1 MEEKQGSGQR
11 TGLRLSMSDLRDIK
25 KQAEEQAKQG
35 KLPERQERPS
45 GLAAGELIADLN
57 LLNVHGSKSQP
68 KASETTQK
76 PETKKAADPA
86 PEKKEEPG
94 SLLSWSGA
102 WGTVKGGFKTL
113 ASLPADTFHAV
124 VNPDHGKVYRGI
136 ATGDSVRLTDN
147 VGFTASVKRTG
158 SDVYTGVSYL
168 ATHPIEAYNR
178 SAERYNKASSEQKGV
193 MFGSTLTLTG
203 TLFWGT
209 GLGGK
214 TSKLLGFAKV
224 EEGIASGRALGEIS
238 ALSREANLARS
249 LNVLNKEAGLAR
261 EGRLAGMLDD
271 AALSSRVLPAGRLGE
286 NTKFLDVF
294 KETKLAEGAKSAEVL
309 NGAKVVDVAD
319 KAKVVE
325 VVAGDRWALGIRNTT
340 ERLSEKLKFDLL
352 TGQSAERAAAT
363 DAASLAFRERAAT
376 LMQEHKA
383 IGQAVT
389 AVFENGADSVAGR
402 LAMQD
407 LKQSLSRYS
416 KAAGFD
422 AKTVSEIDKVLV
434 ELEETFSVSRSAQLM
449 KTGLKTTG
457 ADELGS
463 NVAGK
468 ERALRDNLSLVEK
481 ELGNSGKV
489 EDAAAIQ
496 RSKELK
502 QSMRDFSQAT
512 EAGARERALAD
523 FEAKYNAYS
532 ASLKETALGK
542 SGKFD
547 ITLTDKA
554 AVEFRATA
562 KGALEAGTAVEA
574 AQPALLKISN
584 IEAAVV
590 REQQVGL
597 KLQEARELAAG
608 SQTAEAR
615 AILSEAERLE
625 TSMRNLRAAEKVA
638 ADSLSADAA
647 GSRTAALAREK
658 ALADFEGRLNSYNN
672 LVKDS
677 KFAKTAGADLTIAD
691 QTAVDARAIGRLGR
705 EASPLLGD
713 TSATGKLDVFS
724 RTGKGTL
731 ADSNLAGKVDD
742 LSAAGKGM
750 LAADGKFVAKS
761 EEFAGLG
768 RGALAADS
776 KLTAKVEEVTGAGKR
791 ALVADGKL
799 AAKAEDAAAV
809 GKGSVVSDSK
819 LAAKTED
826 LAAAGKGSLAADGK
840 LVAKADEVAAAN
852 RGAALTEGNLAGKSE
867 TVANAGRGGAA
878 AETAAAG
885 RLETVANAGKG
896 SNVADAAA
904 LAGRATWTDTAA
916 LNAQVAKSTMK
927 LEEASALGDT
937 AVRVRALEVQQN
949 LERFSASL
957 ASQVTNAKELQEATS
972 ALRVSIRAYNE
983 ALDACPAARSL
994 AGRLHLED
1002 PLAAGTARFFQG
1014 DRLANL
1020 TPAFYGDGAKLYIE
1034 RIMQA
1039 GRFAVDGGSLS
1050 TKVDFANAMRF
1061 NPTTAAA
1068 ANWSTIAQPKLQE
1081 LVNQAAHTAF
1091 RSGSMVQGI
1100 ASEGF
1105 LSYLRSFIPSSTTD
1119 WVNVFKG
1126 YTILNNSYIIGIG
1139 LRDIGREIN
1148 SANSITTGAR
1158 DERIVSRE
1166 QQQAGNASGT
1176 TDGATGRGFD
1186 SSSSLRTAAGS
1197 SSADSTAKRDL
1208 NSERRDVAA
1217 GQVFASPKGPAL
1229 SPLVQALS
1237 TPKSDLQAIAR
1248 VASPVAEE
1256 LKKKPSWW
1264 ATVYGDDSG
1273 HRPLLKADDAKP
1285 SEEVRSPLTITPVRR
1300 IGGGEGGSQRIITPV
1315 FDPRYIRLQSEL
1327 LGTFGLPRSLNNPAS
1342 VQLAGDKK
1350 VRVKGGTLHND
1361 EKLAKQFPFLVQGAA
1376 SAESGVRYSNSKFA
1390 AKSEDSEHKGLGK
1403 ISGGGGGSAGVQ
1415 SSFGNDDGSAPVMVT
1430 QGGPQQ
1436 PPANT
1441 ASQNDEE

>member
-1 MEEKQGSGQR
+1 
-11 TGLRLSMSDLRDIK
+11 MSDLRDIK

-45 GLAAGELIADLN
+45 GLAGGDLIADLN
-57 LLNVHGSKSQP
+57 LLNVHGTKSQT
-68 KASETTQK
+68 KASDTPQK
-76 PETKKAADPA
+76 PEVKKAADPQ

-136 ATGDSVRLTDN
+136 ATGDSVRLADN

-224 EEGIASGRALGEIS
+224 EEGIATGRALGEVS

-261 EGRLAGMLDD
+261 EGRLAGMLDE

-286 NTKFLDVF
+286 NTKFLNAF
-294 KETKLAEGAKSAEVL
+294 KESKFAEGAKSAEAL
-309 NGAKVVDVAD
+309 SGAKVVDVAD
-319 KAKVVE
+319 KAKVAE
-325 VVAGDRWALGIRNTT
+325 VVAGDRWALGIKNTT

-352 TGQSAERAAAT
+352 TGQSAERAAGT
-363 DAASLAFRERAAT
+363 EAASLAFKERAVT

-383 IGQAVT
+383 IGEAVT
-389 AVFENGADSVAGR
+389 VVFENGADSVVGR
-402 LAMQD
+402 MAMRD
-407 LKQSLSRYS
+407 LKESLARYS

-422 AKTVSEIDKVLV
+422 AKAVSEIDKVLV
-434 ELEETFSVSRSAQLM
+434 ELEETVSVSRSVQLA
-449 KTGLKTTG
+449 KTGLRTSS
-457 ADELGS
+457 ADEIGT

-468 ERALRDNLSLVEK
+468 EQALRDNLSLIEK
-481 ELGNSGKV
+481 ELGNGGKV
-489 EDAAAIQ
+489 EDAAALQ
-496 RSKELK
+496 RSKELQ
-502 QSMRDFSQAT
+502 QSMRNFTQAT
-512 EAGARERALAD
+512 EAGARERALAE
-523 FEAKYNAYS
+523 FEAKYNAYT
-532 ASLKETALGK
+532 ASLKETTLGK

-547 ITLTDKA
+547 VALTDKA

-562 KGALEAGTAVEA
+562 KGALEAGTTAEA
-574 AQPALLKISN
+574 AQPVLLKISN
-584 IEAAVV
+584 VEAAVV

-625 TSMRNLRAAEKVA
+625 VSMRNLRSAERVA
-638 ADSLSADAA
+638 ADSLSTDAA

-658 ALADFEGRLNSYNN
+658 AAADFEGRLNSYNN
-672 LVKDS
+672 LVKES
-677 KFAKTAGADLTIAD
+677 KFAKTAGADLTIAEN
-691 QTAVDARAIGRLGR
+691 TAVDARTIGRLGR

-713 TSATGKLDVFS
+713 ANATGKLDVFT

-731 ADSNLAGKVDD
+731 ADSNLAAKVDD
-742 LSAAGKGM
+742 LSAAGKGT
-750 LAADGKFVAKS
+750 LAADGKLAAKS
-761 EEFAGLG
+761 EEFAGAG

-776 KLTAKVEEVTGAGKR
+776 KLAAKVEEVTGAGKG
-791 ALVADGKL
+791 ALAADGKL
-799 AAKAEDAAAV
+799 AAKTEDVAAV
-809 GKGSVVSDSK
+809 GKGSFVSDSK
-819 LAAKTED
+819 LAARTED
-826 LAAAGKGSLAADGK
+826 LAAAGKGSRAADGK
-840 LVAKADEVAAAN
+840 LVAKADEVAGAN
-852 RGAALTEGNLAGKSE
+852 RAVTLSEANLAGKSE
-867 TVANAGRGGAA
+867 TVANAGRGAA
-878 AETAAAG
+878 TTETAAAG
-885 RLETVANAGKG
+885 KFEAAANAGKG
-896 SNVADAAA
+896 SNVADSAA
-904 LAGRATWTDTAA
+904 LGSRATWTDTAV
-916 LNAQVAKSTMK
+916 LNAQRELVAKSTAK
-927 LEEASALGDT
+927 LEEAMALGDT
-937 AVRVRALEVQQN
+937 AVRARALDVQQS

-957 ASQVTNAKELQEATS
+957 ASQVTNAKELQEVSS
-972 ALRVSIRAYNE
+972 ALRGSIRAYNE

-1034 RIMQA
+1034 RSMQG
-1039 GRFAVDGGSLS
+1039 GRFAVEGGSLS
-1050 TKVDFANAMRF
+1050 TKVDFANALRF

-1068 ANWSTIAQPKLQE
+1068 NWSAAVQPKLQE
-1081 LVNQAAHTAF
+1081 LVNQAAFTAF

-1126 YTILNNSYIIGIG
+1126 YTILNNSYIIGTG

-1148 SANSITTGAR
+1148 AANGLTTGVR
-1158 DERIVSRE
+1158 DERAAGRE
-1166 QQQAGNASGT
+1166 PQSLGDASVTGT
-1176 TDGATGRGFD
+1176 TGGVIGRAGGGSD
-1186 SSSSLRTAAGS
+1186 SSGSVRTVSGG
-1197 SSADSTAKRDL
+1197 SSADSTARRDL
-1208 NSERRDVAA
+1208 NSERRDSAA
-1217 GQVFASPKGPAL
+1217 SQVFASQKGPAL

-1237 TPKSDLQAIAR
+1237 TPKSDLRAIAR

-1285 SEEVRSPLTITPVRR
+1285 SEEARSPLTLTPVRR
-1300 IGGGEGGSQRIITPV
+1300 IGGSEGGSQRIITPV

-1342 VQLAGDKK
+1342 IQSAGDKK
-1350 VRVKGGTLHND
+1350 GRVKGGTLHND

-1376 SAESGVRYSNSKFA
+1376 SAEGGVRHSNSKFA
-1390 AKSEDSEHKGLGK
+1390 AKAEDREHKGLGK
-1403 ISGGGGGSAGVQ
+1403 ISAGSGKSAGAQ
-1415 SSFGNDDGSAPVMVT
+1415 SGLGNEDGAAPIMVT

-1436 PPANT
+1436 PQANT
-1441 ASQNDEE
+1441 ASLNDEE